1 MTQVN
6 IEMLRALE
14 MAGVPKE
21 QAQAAAASVAVA
33 ADVATKAELAQLEVR
48 QTWRLV
54 GAVAVLLVVG
64 SWATGWLTSQLP
76 G

>member
-6 IEMLRALE
+6 LEMLRALE
-14 MAGVPKE
+14 IAGVPKE
-21 QAQAAAASVAVA
+21 EAQAAAASVAVA
-33 ADVATKAELAQLEVR
+33 ADVATKAELAQLEAR

-54 GAVAVLLVVG
+54 GAVAMLLAAG
-64 SWATGWLTSQLP
+64 AWATGWLTSQLP

>member
-21 QAQAAAASVAVA
+21 QAQAAAASVA

>member
-21 QAQAAAASVAVA
+21 QAQAAATSVAVA